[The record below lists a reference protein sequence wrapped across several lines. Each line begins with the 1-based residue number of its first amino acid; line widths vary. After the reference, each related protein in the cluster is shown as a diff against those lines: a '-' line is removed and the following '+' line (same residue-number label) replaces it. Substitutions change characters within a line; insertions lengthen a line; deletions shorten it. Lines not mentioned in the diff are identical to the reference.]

1 MTDTF
6 TKAADSASSL
16 SSAYL
21 IDAAKCAREAEEAR
35 ANGDH
40 VMAERYEAQ
49 AARYHDEADKCEDR
63 ARWYRSHAAMAAVPL
78 TYPKIETQVMEAA
91 E

>member
-6 TKAADSASSL
+6 ETAADSASSL

-40 VMAERYEAQ
+40 VMAERYEANAKFYYD
-49 AARYHDEADKCEDR
+49 AA
-63 ARWYRSHAAMAAVPL
+63 
-78 TYPKIETQVMEAA
+78 ETQMERS
-91 E
+91 